1 MNLRMGNKIVR
12 RGGWREGTGW
22 ERGWGG
28 HEGGSGSSVGRD
40 RKDDPMAMRVNGNL
54 QMTGVKR

>member
-1 MNLRMGNKIVR
+1 MGNKIVR